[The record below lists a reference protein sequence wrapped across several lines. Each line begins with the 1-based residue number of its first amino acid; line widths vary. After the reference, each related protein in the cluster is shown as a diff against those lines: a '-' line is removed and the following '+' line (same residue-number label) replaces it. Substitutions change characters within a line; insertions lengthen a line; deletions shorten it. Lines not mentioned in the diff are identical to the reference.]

1 MSRDEYKYKRKA
13 IAAAKQLQ
21 YGNDVVA
28 DLFNATTE
36 AEIIRIMT
44 NARMRKAKETQQ
56 RFKEGM
62 VAR

>member
-1 MSRDEYKYKRKA
+1 MSKDEYKYKRKA
-13 IAAAKQLQ
+13 ISAAKQLQ

-44 NARMRKAKETQQ
+44 NARLRKANETQQ